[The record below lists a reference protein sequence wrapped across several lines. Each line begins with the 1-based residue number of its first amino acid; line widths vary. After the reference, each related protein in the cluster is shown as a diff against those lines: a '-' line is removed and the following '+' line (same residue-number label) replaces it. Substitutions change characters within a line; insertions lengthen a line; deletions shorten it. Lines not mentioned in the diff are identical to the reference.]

1 MRKRKA
7 MKTAMPEVWQ
17 IDDFRAFALGPQQQ
31 KHIKGGGD
39 GDGDGDGVGHEDLID
54 L

>member
-1 MRKRKA
+1 MSKQEA
-7 MKTAMPEVWQ
+7 MKTATVKEWQ
-17 IDDFRAFALGPQQQ
+17 LDEFKAFALGPAQQ

-39 GDGDGDGVGHEDLID
+39 GDGDGVGHEDLAD